1 MSRKSVTIQL
11 RLDGQ
16 QARAELEEFGGVV
29 QSTDN
34 DFDEFSS
41 RGQQASDEVS
51 DSLKDVKESAG
62 GTAESA
68 EGLSDRFDSLESSAS
83 RIPGPIGRL
92 VTMSTSLRSG
102 LASVRNTA
110 AGATTSLKAFRAAL
124 IATGIGA
131 LIVAVGSLIGLLTRL
146 QSVTDAVERVTR
158 TMGTA
163 VQFAATR
170 LGAFLGLNDDVNQS
184 LRETLEAQNRLTRMQ
199 QNLADWEIEAIPRKA
214 ELNKTIA
221 ESRATI
227 QDETLSLEERQQALD
242 QAAESER
249 DLLRLEKEL
258 AQVRV
263 DILREEIDL
272 ADSSRE
278 EKEELARA
286 EAALSEIE
294 QRSANIRLR
303 LQRDQN
309 RLRREAEREE
319 QERREAERERYRER
333 LEEMRQFN
341 LAMEAWRDRINDIE
355 ESNIDDALGSAE
367 ASLSGIA
374 DSMDEMGQF
383 DFSPITEGAEESASA
398 FEGLEKDI
406 QRAIV
411 GQMALADNAEDAA
424 NRIIDTIISQIVAR
438 AIESAMTSLPFPANI
453 AAAAG
458 AAGAARGL
466 QSLIPSFRH
475 GVDDFEGGMARVHRG
490 EVVTLPAGANVINNE
505 NVQRMAQQPPQMDFK
520 RALQDVQWSAKA
532 DIEMGQLVFGI
543 QKEIDTQQNL
553 GSDVTL

>member
-16 QARAELEEFGGVV
+16 QAKSELEEFGGVV
-29 QSTDN
+29 KSTDN

-62 GTAESA
+62 DTAEGA
-68 EGLSDRFDSLESSAS
+68 ETLSDRFQGLESSAS

-92 VTMSTSLRSG
+92 ITMSASLRSG

-146 QSVTDAVERVTR
+146 QSVTDAVERVTK

-184 LRETLEAQNRLTRMQ
+184 LGDTLEAQNRLTQMQ

-221 ESRATI
+221 ESRAII
-227 QDETLSLEERQQALD
+227 QDETLSLEERQEALED
-242 QAAESER
+242 AAESER

-303 LQRDQN
+303 LQRDEN

-319 QERREAERERYRER
+319 QERREAERERFLQRRE
-333 LEEMRQFN
+333 EQRQQILF
-341 LAMEAWRDRINDIE
+341 MEAWRNQLDAME
-355 ESNIDDALGSAE
+355 GEAIDDMFEHALNSVGEISNELGDMDFSPMEQGAE
-367 ASLSGIA
+367 ASS
-374 DSMDEMGQF
+374 
-383 DFSPITEGAEESASA
+383 SA
-398 FEGLEKDI
+398 FEGLEEDI
-406 QRAIV
+406 GRAAV
-411 GQMALADNAEDAA
+411 GQIALADNAEDAA
-424 NRIIDTIISQIVAR
+424 NRVIDTIISQIVAR
-438 AIESAMTSLPFPANI
+438 AIESAMKSLPFPANI
-453 AAAAG
+453 AAAGG
-458 AAGAARGL
+458 AALAARGL
-466 QSLIPSFRH
+466 KSLIPSFRH

-490 EVVTLPAGANVINNE
+490 EMITLPQGANVINNE
-505 NVQRMAQQPPQMDFK
+505 NVQRMAQQAPQIDFA
-520 RALQDVQWSAKA
+520 RALQNVQWKA
-532 DIEMGQLVFGI
+532 SSKMEMGELVFSI